1 MRIRRSKMKVKLSL
15 ILGLAL
21 LLGALAGTALYSTGQ
36 LTGDAILKKVDEQQ
50 DTVMGGDLV
59 SLIRFDNAYS
69 DGTTAYNIFGGLSKR
84 APGQP
89 DRSLVYFKEPEDVRG
104 TLFLSVKP
112 EGEEA
117 RLWLYLPALG
127 AVKEL
132 VSEEERSGS
141 FAGSTFSYRQVGERK
156 IADDYTAELI
166 GEEAVTVEG
175 QSYGCY
181 LLKLT
186 AKPGAKVDYPTGKM
200 WVDKANWL
208 SLKAEEYNEAGNLER
223 TMEVLKLGEFEGNIV
238 ADVMIAK
245 DVLNN
250 NSTTISFLDRH
261 RPAQPIPD
269 SVFEPQNLPSFDPT
283 AWGF

>member
-1 MRIRRSKMKVKLSL
+1 MKVKLSL
-15 ILGLAL
+15 ILGVAL
-21 LLGALAGTALYSTGQ
+21 LLGAWLAGTALYSTGQ
-36 LTGDAILKKVDEQQ
+36 LTGDAILKKVDDQQ
-50 DTVMGGDLV
+50 EIVMGGNLI
-59 SLIRFDNAYS
+59 SLIRFDNTYS

-112 EGEEA
+112 KGEEA

-141 FAGSTFSYRQVGERK
+141 FAGSTFSYRQVGERSLV
-156 IADDYTAELI
+156 DDYTAELI
-166 GEEAVTVEG
+166 GEEPVTVDG
-175 QSYGCY
+175 QPHDCY

-200 WVDKANWL
+200 WVDKASWI
-208 SLKAEEYNEAGNLER
+208 SLKAEEYNEAGKLER
-223 TMEVLKLGEFEGNIV
+223 MMEVLKLGEFEGNTV
-238 ADVMIAK
+238 ADIMISR

-250 NSTTISFLDRH
+250 NSTTISFLERR
-261 RPAQPIPD
+261 RPAEEIPD
-269 SVFEPQNLPSFDPT
+269 SLFEPENLPNFDPT

>member
-1 MRIRRSKMKVKLSL
+1 MKTKLSL
-15 ILGLAL
+15 FAGLAL
-21 LLGALAGTALYSTGQ
+21 LLGAWLIGTAFYSPGQ
-36 LTGDAILKKVDEQQ
+36 LTGEAILKKVDEQQ
-50 DTVMGGDLV
+50 DIVMGGDLV
-59 SLIRFDNAYS
+59 SLIRFDNTYS

-104 TLFLSVKP
+104 TIFLSVKP
-112 EGEEA
+112 EGEDA

-141 FAGSTFSYRQVGERK
+141 FAGSTFSYRQVGEREM
-156 IADDYTAELI
+156 ADDYTAELI
-166 GEEAVTVEG
+166 GEEPVTVDG
-175 QSYGCY
+175 RAHDCY

-200 WVDKANWL
+200 WVDKASWIA
-208 SLKAEEYNEAGNLER
+208 LKAEEYNEAGNLER
-223 TMEVLKLGEFEGNIV
+223 TMEVLKLGEFEGNTV
-238 ADVMIAK
+238 ADEMIAK
-245 DVLNN
+245 NVLEN
-250 NSTTISFLDRH
+250 NSTKISFLERR
-261 RPAQPIPD
+261 RPAQPLPD
-269 SVFEPQNLPSFDPT
+269 SLFEPQNLPAFDPT